1 MEKIRENLKKKIL
14 PQKQINVAVVGMSGT
29 EKDRGQIGVGKSCL
43 ANRFVRP
50 LNDDY
55 YVDHISVLSQ
65 VNLFT
70 YYSHPKMRSFNLSS
84 PPSFHF
90 IHQFLP
96 QSDFSDRV
104 VNNDHFLFWG
114 DCRKTADDG
123 TEYLFQVVEQTEF
136 IDDATFQPFK
146 GGKMDPYLK
155 RCTAVRLQSAEK
167 LMYVCKNQLGI
178 EKEYEQKVLPEGRI
192 FIDGFVCV
200 FDVSPVPNRNIERQ
214 ADFCINILSNLLK
227 TKKPIVFVTTKN
239 DEASEVYVREAE
251 KILQRKEFKNVI
263 PMVESSAHDAIN
275 VDMAFM
281 LLAQLIDKS
290 KQRQKVMSYNEAARL
305 RKDLLET
312 STETVLRLIQKTITD
327 YHVTWGQANK
337 ILAMYAEWQDFVQLF
352 GQEHAQKIFRRHVKW
367 LREENL
373 QRRLGVYMENLSCT
387 LQDLMPDLQAMNC
400 EGTGGQG
407 PDDWEVVQNQLKNH
421 VDFEQYFMEP
431 TEVPWPEL
439 SDASENEDEQR
450 VPFDVLDTPEAETVF
465 KNHVN
470 ALQQEQK
477 RLE

>member
-1 MEKIRENLKKKIL
+1 M
-14 PQKQINVAVVGMSGT
+14 
-29 EKDRGQIGVGKSCL
+29 
-43 ANRFVRP
+43 
-50 LNDDY
+50 
-55 YVDHISVLSQ
+55 
-65 VNLFT
+65 
-70 YYSHPKMRSFNLSS
+70 
-84 PPSFHF
+84 
-90 IHQFLP
+90 
-96 QSDFSDRV
+96 QSDFSGRV
-104 VNNDHFLFWG
+104 VNNDHFLYWG

-146 GGKMDPYLK
+146 GGKMEPYLK

-178 EKEYEQKVLPEGRI
+178 EREYEQKVLHEGRI

-214 ADFCINILSNLLK
+214 ADFCVNILNNLLK

-251 KILQRKEFKNVI
+251 KLLQRKEFRNVI
-263 PMVESSAHDAIN
+263 PLVECSAHDAIN

-281 LLAQLIDKS
+281 VLAQLVDKS
-290 KQRQKVMSYNEAARL
+290 KQRQKVMGYNEAARL

-312 STETVLRLIQKTITD
+312 STENVTRRVQEAITD

-337 ILAMYAEWQDFVQLF
+337 VLSMYGEWVEFVQLF

-373 QRRLGVYMENLSCT
+373 QRRLAGYMESLACT

-400 EGTGGQG
+400 EATGGHG
-407 PDDWEVVQNQLKNH
+407 PEDWEVVQGQLKGH
-421 VDFEQYFMEP
+421 VDFEQYFTEAA
-431 TEVPWPEL
+431 EVPWPEL
-439 SDASENEDEQR
+439 SDASENEEEEQQR